1 MPTAYVFLLLFA
13 TAGAWLLVM
22 NLQLLRSTYK
32 LKLYMTRREYT
43 RLQGRH
49 LALMGLG
56 VILLVGCLVLYARF
70 NVGS

>member
-1 MPTAYVFLLLFA
+1 MSHYVFLLLFA

-32 LKLYMTRREYT
+32 LKLYMTRRDYT

-49 LALMGLG
+49 LGLMVLG
-56 VILLVGCLVLYARF
+56 IVLLVGGLVLYVRYGGGA
-70 NVGS
+70 